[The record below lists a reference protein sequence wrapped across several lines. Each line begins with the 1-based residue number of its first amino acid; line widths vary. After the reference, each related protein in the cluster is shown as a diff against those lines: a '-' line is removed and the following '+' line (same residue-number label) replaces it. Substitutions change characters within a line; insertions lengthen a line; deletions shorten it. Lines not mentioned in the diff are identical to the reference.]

1 MRVLGFALSWAAIA
15 SLATA
20 DAVND
25 LEATGRKQID
35 EYIASTSK
43 TCTKE
48 KLLVR
53 REWYAPE

>member
-25 LEATGRKQID
+25 LEDAGRKQID

-43 TCTKE
+43 TCTKD

-53 REWYAPE
+53 REW